1 MAQELNQVGGWL
13 EKSKQREE
21 AAATELKKLQAL
33 SEDAA
38 RQSEAAYD
46 QRLEEELEIQR
57 LAYEASAKTIE
68 AQSRATMATK
78 VRSLQEEMQSRDAD
92 GKKVI
97 NRLRSE
103 LDKATSEVD
112 AMSAEA
118 EEAYSKADQLEL
130 EVVTLR
136 ESLRILEKQNSALI
150 KGRERVHLTSAAT
163 QTDSVPKEL
172 REMGS
177 QADIAIETDDG
188 NMHRMEESLRQ
199 TKVELAAALTASI
212 CLKKRC

>member
-1 MAQELNQVGGWL
+1 MKHEDETTSLQKKYDELMTSVALEKDEELSTLRTNIIDLEQTLRKNMENAERKEEEMAQELNQVGGWL

-33 SEDAA
+33 SEDAI

-46 QRLEEELEIQR
+46 RRLEEELEIQR

-68 AQSRATMATK
+68 AQNRATMATK

-97 NRLRSE
+97 NRLLSE
-103 LDKATSEVD
+103 LDEARSEVD

-118 EEAYSKADQLEL
+118 EEAY
-130 EVVTLR
+130 
-136 ESLRILEKQNSALI
+136 
-150 KGRERVHLTSAAT
+150 
-163 QTDSVPKEL
+163 
-172 REMGS
+172 
-177 QADIAIETDDG
+177 
-188 NMHRMEESLRQ
+188 
-199 TKVELAAALTASI
+199 
-212 CLKKRC
+212 